1 MKNIL
6 ITRNKKQSS
15 ELSDYLKKNNYNVF
29 IEPLFSV
36 RCLQVNQDFAFL
48 NIDKKKCSLIITSA
62 NSIPAILA
70 IKFPKSVKIFAVGKK
85 TAQKL
90 AKKGF
95 NNVEFSKKNS
105 AQSLK
110 ELIINSKIEKTAQLI
125 YFHGT
130 IINLDF
136 KIELGYYGFKVYNFL
151 SYKTKENK
159 VFSKNL
165 LKFTKKNNF
174 DEVLIFS
181 KNSLE
186 IFFKLIENHRLS
198 PYFFNST
205 ILCFSKEIYKLAK
218 KYGFQKVKLFN
229 QNKILR
235 NFYD

>member
-6 ITRNKKQSS
+6 ITRSKKQSS
-15 ELSDYLKKNNYNVF
+15 ELSNYLKKNNYNVF

-36 RCLQVNQDFAFL
+36 TYLQISHDFACL
-48 NIDKKKCSLIITSA
+48 NIDKKNCALIITSA

-70 IKFPKSVKIFAVGKK
+70 IEFPKNIKIFAVGKK

-90 AKKGF
+90 VLQGF

-110 ELIINSKIEKTAQLI
+110 ELIINSKIQKTTHLI
-125 YFHGT
+125 YFHGV
-130 IINLDF
+130 IISLDF
-136 KIELGYYGFKVYNFL
+136 KIELGYCGFKVYSFL
-151 SYKTKENK
+151 SYKTTEKK
-159 VFSKNL
+159 AFSKNL
-165 LKFTKKNNF
+165 LKFIEKNNF
-174 DEVLIFS
+174 DEILIFS

-186 IFFKLIENHRLS
+186 IFFKLVENHCLL
-198 PYFFNST
+198 PYFINSI
-205 ILCFSKEIYKLAK
+205 ILCFSEEIYKLAK